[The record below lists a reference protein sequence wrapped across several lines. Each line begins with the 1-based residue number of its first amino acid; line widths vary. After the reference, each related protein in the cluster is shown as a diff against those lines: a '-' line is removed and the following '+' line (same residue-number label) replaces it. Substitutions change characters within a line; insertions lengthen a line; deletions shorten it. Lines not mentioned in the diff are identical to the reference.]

1 MPKRLGVLPSRSG
14 QLNPSDAAA
23 VSAVFLADIHE
34 VSGVGRRAA
43 SV

>member
-1 MPKRLGVLPSRSG
+1 MRKRLGGLPRRSG
-14 QLNPSDAAA
+14 QLNPSDAEA
-23 VSAVFLADIHE
+23 VSARFLADIHE